1 MTALPSNNSLKI
13 VPGKGEN
20 IIVESPR
27 LQPHR
32 GDSEILGLLEGLEGD
47 GRGGDDGE

>member
-1 MTALPSNNSLKI
+1 MAALTSNNSLK
-13 VPGKGEN
+13 VGPGKGEDV
-20 IIVESPR
+20 IVKSPR

-47 GRGGDDGE
+47 GRGGDDGK